1 MVLVLARKLDE
12 SIVIGDN
19 IIVKI
24 VSVENG
30 VVKLGI
36 DAPQEIPIMR
46 SELLEQVREQNIS
59 AAGKTDAASVFAA
72 GSAQIDRARTVWR

>member
-19 IIVKI
+19 IIVKV
-24 VSVENG
+24 VSLDNG

-36 DAPQEIPIMR
+36 EAPKEISIIRDELIQEVKKQNR
-46 SELLEQVREQNIS
+46 AALHDSDDVELS
-59 AAGKTDAASVFAA
+59 ALSKMLGKYEL
-72 GSAQIDRARTVWR
+72 

>member
-1 MVLVLARKLDE
+1 MLVLARKLDE

-24 VSVENG
+24 ISIDNG

-36 DAPQEIPIMR
+36 DAPREISIIRDELIQEVKDSNIAASKSVDDSVLNSL
-46 SELLEQVREQNIS
+46 SELL
-59 AAGKTDAASVFAA
+59 KK
-72 GSAQIDRARTVWR
+72 